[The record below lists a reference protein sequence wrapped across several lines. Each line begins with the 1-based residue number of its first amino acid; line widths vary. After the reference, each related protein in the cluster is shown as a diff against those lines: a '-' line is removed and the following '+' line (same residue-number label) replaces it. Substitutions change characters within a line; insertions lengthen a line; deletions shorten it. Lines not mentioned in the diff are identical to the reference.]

1 MAECYETVHQGYRPV
16 RMLVRELFL
25 WPPKLAF
32 RHYRFCTHPIH
43 ISKVMMHPH
52 TEPTG
57 KPRGSCRIVLQSG
70 DRWVRIQA
78 PVVNPTREHEL
89 CFIDALRIVSAA

>member
-1 MAECYETVHQGYRPV
+1 
-16 RMLVRELFL
+16 
-25 WPPKLAF
+25 
-32 RHYRFCTHPIH
+32 
-43 ISKVMMHPH
+43 MHPH